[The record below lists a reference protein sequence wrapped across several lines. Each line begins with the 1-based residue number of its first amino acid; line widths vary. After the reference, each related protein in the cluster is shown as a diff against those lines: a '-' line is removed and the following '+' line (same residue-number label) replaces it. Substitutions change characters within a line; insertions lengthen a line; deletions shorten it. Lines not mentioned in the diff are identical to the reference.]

1 MCGSE
6 EGEERDAVFHIHSS
20 LIVAAIFK
28 CRAGDAVVLFIARSA
43 GLGCAHPKPAT
54 SEPMP
59 LRVSSVD
66 EMGTDESHCQSGKR
80 RSHGGERH
88 VY

>member
-1 MCGSE
+1 MQLY
-6 EGEERDAVFHIHSS
+6 SS
-20 LIVAAIFK
+20 LLAQ
-28 CRAGDAVVLFIARSA
+28 RAWGV
-43 GLGCAHPKPAT
+43 AHPKPAT

-66 EMGTDESHCQSGKR
+66 EMGTDESHCQSGER